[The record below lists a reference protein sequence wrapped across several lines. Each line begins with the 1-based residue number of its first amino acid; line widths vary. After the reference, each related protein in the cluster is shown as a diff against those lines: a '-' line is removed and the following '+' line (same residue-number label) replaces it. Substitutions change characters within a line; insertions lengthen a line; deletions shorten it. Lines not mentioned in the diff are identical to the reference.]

1 MRRKFQSA
9 CVALSLLFVCGC
21 AAAAA
26 RPSAVRRQDGFTY
39 PGQTPEAARFNERWV
54 AYMKRTP
61 GLPSSG
67 DADVSGIGWMIGAW
81 TAQPRDFPSSMTDP
95 ATAEAAPAS
104 PATIA
109 WTPGRRWLRISFV
122 AQPLGVEWTYYLGH
136 DPVSRRWLLHY
147 LATPSLVFGR
157 PVSAASWAGD
167 RLTFAATTADYR
179 GFRDVQRFVIV
190 RNGPDTFRIVTEVRM
205 PSGTFVA
212 MDDVLFTR
220 ANAPSVTHQRP

>member
-1 MRRKFQSA
+1 MTRRVRPA
-9 CVALSLLFVCGC
+9 RIALSLLFACGC
-21 AAAAA
+21 LAAAAE
-26 RPSAVRRQDGFTY
+26 PSSVRQRDGFTY
-39 PGQTPEAARFNERWV
+39 PGQTPEAARFNARWG
-54 AYMKRTP
+54 AAMKRTP
-61 GLPSSG
+61 RLPSGG
-67 DADVSGIGWMIGAW
+67 DADVRGIGWMIGAW
-81 TAQPRDFPSSMTDP
+81 TAQPRDFPSTMTDP

-109 WTPGRRWLRISFV
+109 WTPGRRWLRIAFV

-136 DPVSRRWLLHY
+136 DPVARQWLLHY

-157 PVSAASWAGD
+157 PASASAWAGD

-190 RNGPDTFRIVTEVRM
+190 RNGADAFRIVTEVRM
-205 PSGTFVA
+205 PSGAFVA

-220 ANAPSVTHQRP
+220 ADAPAARH